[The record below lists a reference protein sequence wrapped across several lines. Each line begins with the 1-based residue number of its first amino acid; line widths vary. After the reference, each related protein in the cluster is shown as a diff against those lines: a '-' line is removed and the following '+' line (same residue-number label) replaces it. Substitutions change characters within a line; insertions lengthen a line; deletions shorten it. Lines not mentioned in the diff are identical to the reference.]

1 MKLAGFG
8 RGVAPAPID
17 EGAGIV
23 APDYFATRAAPAP
36 APVPAVEATQVV
48 RVPQTQI
55 DPRLAA
61 QSLSLPEIKGLPS
74 PLKEETVAAALTL
87 GRQDVAREAARQLN
101 PNQIEALPAPAR
113 DAVAVARQALEVE
126 AAPAAVAREEA
137 LKARETVAGR
147 VVGSPA
153 PAAATGDPRV
163 DQLIQAVVALQARL
177 DAAEAQLGR
186 QEAAIKTVSTEYV
199 AAWRARAG

>member
-8 RGVAPAPID
+8 RAAPAAEA
-17 EGAGIV
+17 EGPGVV

-36 APVPAVEATQVV
+36 VPAPATEVARVV
-48 RVPQTQI
+48 RVPQTQV

-74 PLKEETVAAALTL
+74 PLKEETVAAALAL

-113 DAVAVARQALEVE
+113 DVVAVARQALETE

-147 VVGSPA
+147 VVGLSA
-153 PAAATGDPRV
+153 PAAAAADPRI
-163 DQLIQAVVALQARL
+163 DQLIQIVAGLQARL
-177 DAAEAQLGR
+177 DAAEAQLAR
-186 QEAAIKTVSTEYV
+186 QEAAIKVVSTEYV